1 MNISLRRMVVYAFL
15 GVLCTIA
22 QQVMAPLPNIEPVS
36 LLVMLYAVC
45 FGMESLWA
53 VYVYVFLEYL
63 LYGFNLWSLS
73 YLYVWAILFLIAW
86 KLRSVESVVSFAL
99 LSGVFGLAFG
109 ALCALVYLVLF
120 GWQSALSWWMA
131 GLAFD
136 GMHALGNIAMAL
148 LLFKPL
154 RTVFL
159 KLSER
164 YSIG

>member
-1 MNISLRRMVVYAFL
+1 MVMYAFL

-109 ALCALVYLVLF
+109 ALVHWSILFFSAGSPHYPGGWRVLPLT
-120 GWQSALSWWMA
+120 GC
-131 GLAFD
+131 
-136 GMHALGNIAMAL
+136 MH
-148 LLFKPL
+148 
-154 RTVFL
+154 
-159 KLSER
+159 
-164 YSIG
+164 